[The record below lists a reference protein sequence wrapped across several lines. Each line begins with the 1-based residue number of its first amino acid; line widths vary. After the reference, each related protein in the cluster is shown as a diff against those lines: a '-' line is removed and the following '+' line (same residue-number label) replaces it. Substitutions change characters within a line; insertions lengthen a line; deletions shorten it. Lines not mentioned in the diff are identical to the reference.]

1 MLHLQTGGE
10 DRDGGGGIGGGG
22 FIDPARDLERMAEE
36 GRNNRSIVDENLE
49 RNIGVTPGII
59 PSHTGLTTISY
70 FPCYIVQGSTNRRAP
85 GLVNF
90 VLALAYHFCLNLP
103 ATFTQP
109 GAHLLVEPCTYL
121 IQLSF

>member
-1 MLHLQTGGE
+1 MLHLQNGGD

-59 PSHTGLTTISY
+59 TSHPARPVHHSCP
-70 FPCYIVQGSTNRRAP
+70 FYIVQISPLTVT
-85 GLVNF
+85 LVR
-90 VLALAYHFCLNLP
+90 VTPRL
-103 ATFTQP
+103 Q
-109 GAHLLVEPCTYL
+109 
-121 IQLSF
+121 